1 MIFLR
6 FNVYMDIF
14 VYIMLNVVSVLKKDH
29 EVSLVNSVGGR
40 LSIKAKK
47 YPKMKTSGLKGIA
60 YFC

>member
-1 MIFLR
+1 M
-6 FNVYMDIF
+6 YIF
-14 VYIMLNVVSVLKKDH
+14 VDIILNMVSMLNKDH

-47 YPKMKTSGLKGIA
+47 NPKMKTSGLKGIA